1 MRTHNEL
8 SSDLD
13 SVQLTL
19 VRLRNALMG
28 ITESILMRVRPMA
41 TTDLSGF
48 LTGSLLGRAPG
59 MVITGNITAA
69 DTDEISTT
77 DIMDAAL
84 DEISMTEGMTMDVAS
99 SVATLAVEVTGERGF
114 AVNTASEAE
123 NLVAKASAVANLTA
137 AVVVSAVKV
146 ASEAENHME
155 EDSVVANLT
164 AVAAGMAENHTAVD
178 IGKRYFN

>member
-28 ITESILMRVRPMA
+28 IMESILMRVRPMA

-59 MVITGNITAA
+59 MVVTGNITAA
-69 DTDEISTT
+69 DTDEISMTAGRT
-77 DIMDAAL
+77 MDAA
-84 DEISMTEGMTMDVAS
+84 S
-99 SVATLAVEVTGERGF
+99 SAATLAVEVTGERSF

>member
-84 DEISMTEGMTMDVAS
+84 DEISMTAGRTMDAAS
-99 SVATLAVEVTGERGF
+99 SAATLAVEVTGERGF
-114 AVNTASEAE
+114 AVNTASGAE
-123 NLVAKASAVANLTA
+123 NLVAKDSAVANLTA
-137 AVVVSAVKV
+137 AVVSAVKV

>member
-28 ITESILMRVRPMA
+28 IMESILMRVRPMA

-59 MVITGNITAA
+59 MVVTGNITAA
-69 DTDEISTT
+69 DTDEISMTAGRT
-77 DIMDAAL
+77 MDAA
-84 DEISMTEGMTMDVAS
+84 S
-99 SVATLAVEVTGERGF
+99 SAATLAVEVTGERSF

-137 AVVVSAVKV
+137 AVVSAVKV